1 MNKKERDSRR
11 KTGQTVG
18 RILGIELFEDTRIQ
32 RIAVI
37 PAHYA
42 AVGIPGCEIDDGHAD
57 FPLADLDQP
66 DAANTTV
73 MIVILRL
80 HPGEPMTGAYQFR
93 YHHRDSVS
101 PADGLD
107 LKRRWHF
114 CLDDQKDPDKLI
126 AQVTALLPI
135 VQVPT
140 ILDASNLD
148 VTEAFNAYKTM
159 PFSFFQPTINET
171 ETVTNR

>member
-114 CLDDQKDPDKLI
+114 LPRRSERPGQVDRPGDRVVAHSSSADDPGREQPRRDGGFQRLQDDAVQLLSAHHQLDGDSD
-126 AQVTALLPI
+126 
-135 VQVPT
+135 
-140 ILDASNLD
+140 
-148 VTEAFNAYKTM
+148 E
-159 PFSFFQPTINET
+159 
-171 ETVTNR
+171 